1 MIVKGEAVSL
11 ERREAFT
18 EVGDSSNP
26 PGNDGLETAPPSRPR
41 FNLPLTPLMKTS
53 PFLLAILGLC
63 LGFSS
68 LPGQT
73 GPEASAE
80 PQTEESAAEPEA
92 ETPPPTPA
100 EARAVE
106 LYKGEMMSIRTWL
119 AEWVD
124 SAHQNQASAYRIPVL
139 LSEKLAKVP
148 TKGLPAKIAEAFA
161 ALRKNIDAHALLL
174 KDLPKDDAEAM
185 EWMETKLTDKEWSA
199 QCDDLMASQSE
210 LQSTLAYAADAYGA
224 GKESDLFQSTELSQF
239 EDRWVVILGA
249 YKNFEE
255 AKSEAV
261 KVAEATDTLFTLR
274 DMIYDEKGLRYPD
287 DFDDEVYAGQYAPR
301 TSNYWS
307 VGEEAIENH
316 ISVEMSSGYEGFEPG
331 YFIGVGMIA
340 ETPEEAAK
348 MADQLKKHAPGTYVK
363 KTVIFYGCSR

>member
-1 MIVKGEAVSL
+1 MAWSL
-11 ERREAFT
+11 
-18 EVGDSSNP
+18 
-26 PGNDGLETAPPSRPR
+26 
-41 FNLPLTPLMKTS
+41 LPLPSKPPLPPPKYMKTS
-53 PFLLAILGLC
+53 PLLLAIVGLC

-307 VGEEAIENH
+307 VGEEAIEKH

>member
-1 MIVKGEAVSL
+1 
-11 ERREAFT
+11 
-18 EVGDSSNP
+18 
-26 PGNDGLETAPPSRPR
+26 
-41 FNLPLTPLMKTS
+41 MKTS
-53 PFLLAILGLC
+53 PLLLAIVGLC